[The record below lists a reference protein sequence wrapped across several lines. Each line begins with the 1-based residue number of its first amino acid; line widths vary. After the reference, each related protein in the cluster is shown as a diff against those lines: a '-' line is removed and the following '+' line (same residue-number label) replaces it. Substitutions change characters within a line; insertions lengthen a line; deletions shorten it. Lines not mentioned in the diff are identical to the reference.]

1 MIWLVIRKLVQGAV
15 MVFAVSTLTFALLSA
30 AGGDAFSALREN
42 PHVSKQT
49 IENLGRVYG
58 LDRSFAARYAGW
70 LADVVRGNLGE
81 SFYFHLPVSSLIW
94 SRLLNTILL
103 AVVALIISCGL
114 AFILSI
120 LSVRFRSK
128 SLNALIHGI
137 VLLTSS
143 TPRIVLALIALAASL
158 WLSVPVLGAGA
169 NSVASLLLGAIALA
183 APIIALFLTQAH
195 ESLSQAM
202 REDFIQLARAK
213 GLDEWTLIFRHA
225 LRPALNPVLT
235 IFGLSLGAL
244 LSGSVIVETVL
255 NRPGIGELIVTGV
268 RNRDV
273 PLIMAVVLFS
283 SLAVWLGNF
292 TGEIL
297 QLINDKRL
305 RSNQET

>member
-1 MIWLVIRKLVQGAV
+1 MIWLVARKLIQGLT
-15 MVFAVSTLTFALLSA
+15 MVLTVSILTFASLSA
-30 AGGDAFSALREN
+30 AGGNAFSALREN
-42 PHVSKQT
+42 PQVSKQT

-58 LDRSFAARYAGW
+58 VDRPFAERYIGW

-81 SFYFHLPVSSLIW
+81 SFYFHLPVLTLIW
-94 SRLLNTILL
+94 PRLLNTMLL
-103 AVVALIISCGL
+103 GAVALLIASGMAL
-114 AFILSI
+114 VLSI
-120 LSVRFRSK
+120 LSARFRTK
-128 SLNALIHGI
+128 SLNTLIHGI
-137 VLLTSS
+137 VLVTAS
-143 TPRIVLALIALAASL
+143 TPRIVLALIALAVSL
-158 WLSVPVLGAGA
+158 WLSVPVLGSGT

-183 APIIALFLTQAH
+183 APLVALFLTQTY
-195 ESLSQAM
+195 EGLSQAM

-225 LRPALNPVLT
+225 LRAALNPVLT

-255 NRPGIGELIVTGV
+255 NRPGIGELMVTGV
-268 RNRDV
+268 RNRDI

-283 SLAVWLGNF
+283 SLAIWLGNF
-292 TGEIL
+292 VGEIL